1 MKTMDTVSYPPPPP
15 PPPPLSSS
23 KRSSKTLIVAII
35 IAFAVVVFVGA
46 YYAMTLPT
54 NNNGSSTSVSPSPS
68 ATSSASPTSTPSVT
82 ATPGQSGQ
90 SSVGYRV
97 GAWANYTMKNYD
109 ENGGI
114 TARYNMRYAVD
125 EGTLKGVDCWLL
137 QTETEFSSEGSVM
150 KTITAYWL
158 DKSSLQGLHYK
169 IQIYSNGIVVS
180 TTENDY
186 SPGDFNDIPTAIN
199 PSTVI
204 GQETIT
210 VPAGTF
216 NCNKATTTTTDLGT
230 TYVTTVWGNSNIPV
244 VGMVKQEM
252 TSNGVLISATELIA
266 YGG

>member
-1 MKTMDTVSYPPPPP
+1 MDIVSYPPPPP
-15 PPPPLSSS
+15 PPPPSS
-23 KRSSKTLIVAII
+23 KRSKILIVAII
-35 IAFAVVVFVGA
+35 IAFAVVVFVGG
-46 YYAMTLPT
+46 YYAMTLT
-54 NNNGSSTSVSPSPS
+54 MNNNGSSTSVSPSPS

-82 ATPGQSGQ
+82 ATPGSSGQ

-109 ENGGI
+109 ENGDV
-114 TARYNMRYAVD
+114 TARYNIRYAVD
-125 EGTLKGVDCWLL
+125 QGTSKGVDCWLL
-137 QTETEFSSEGSVM
+137 QTEMELSSEGSVM
-150 KTITAYWL
+150 KTITTYLL

-169 IQIYSNGIVVS
+169 IQVYLNGIVIS

-186 SPGDFNDIPTAIN
+186 SPGDVNNIPTAIN
-199 PSTVI
+199 PSVII

-216 NCNKATTTTTDLGT
+216 NCDKATTTTTDLGT

-244 VGMVKQEM
+244 VGLVKQEL
-252 TSNGVLISATELIA
+252 TSSGVLISATELIA